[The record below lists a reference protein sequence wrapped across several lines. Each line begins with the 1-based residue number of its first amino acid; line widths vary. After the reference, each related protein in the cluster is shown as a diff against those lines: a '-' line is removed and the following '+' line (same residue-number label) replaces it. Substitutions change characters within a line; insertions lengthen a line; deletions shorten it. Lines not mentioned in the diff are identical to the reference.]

1 MCVQSSGITKAP
13 VRAPAITYAP
23 WVSYG
28 FAQGELPHRAD
39 GGLPYCLFS
48 STRRIIVPNLI
59 IPCVKRYERALYNR
73 QQNKRCAYGSGAA
86 VETLRVT
93 ESTLLLRCRVVGVQ
107 SRLFIAR
114 RQTDSRVI
122 ATVNL
127 TADTLV
133 LIRTPAA
140 VRPTL
145 RRTRG
150 VGSN

>member
-1 MCVQSSGITKAP
+1 MCRVAALQKPQFGPLLLHTL
-13 VRAPAITYAP
+13 R
-23 WVSYG
+23 G
-28 FAQGELPHRAD
+28 
-39 GGLPYCLFS
+39 CLTASPKGNYHTGRMVDSLTAFFS

-122 ATVNL
+122 ATVNR
-127 TADTLV
+127 TAHTLV
-133 LIRTPAA
+133 LTRTPAA